1 MADIRLTFKG
11 AEYVIPDNRAFEI
24 GMMIEDIV
32 TLSQLSRLLA
42 DPKFYTIAR
51 CYGAML
57 RFAGCKVSDRDV
69 LSEMMAKVKSGEPG
83 AGRIAAIEAL
93 GMIAAVLMDGAP
105 TDGEPGQGGAAGKT
119 EAS

>member
-24 GMMIEDIV
+24 GMMLEDIV
-32 TLSQLSRLLA
+32 TLSQMSKLMA
-42 DPKFYTIAR
+42 DPKFYIIAR
-51 CYGAML
+51 CYGTLL

-69 LSEMMAKVKSGEPG
+69 LTEIMDKVKSGAPG
-83 AGRIAAIEAL
+83 AGRLAALEAL

-105 TDGEPGQGGAAGKT
+105 QDEAEGPPSGKT

>member
-1 MADIRLTFKG
+1 MADIRMTFKG

-32 TLSQLSRLLA
+32 TLSSLSRLFA

-51 CYGAML
+51 VYGMML
-57 RFAGCKVSDRDV
+57 RFAGCKVSDREV
-69 LSEMMAKVKSGEPG
+69 LSEMMAKVKSGDPG

-105 TDGEPGQGGAAGKT
+105 EDGEGGSSSEKI

>member
-24 GMMIEDIV
+24 GMMLEDIV
-32 TLSQLSRLLA
+32 TLSQMSKLMA

-51 CYGAML
+51 CYGTLL
-57 RFAGCKVSDRDV
+57 RFAGCKVSDREV
-69 LSEMMAKVKSGEPG
+69 LTEMMDKVKSGDRG
-83 AGRIAAIEAL
+83 AGRLAALEAL

-105 TDGEPGQGGAAGKT
+105 QDEADGPPSEKT

>member
-11 AEYVIPDNRAFEI
+11 ADYVIPDSRAFEI
-24 GMMIEDIV
+24 GMTLEDIV
-32 TLSQLSRLLA
+32 TLSQMSKLIA

-51 CYGAML
+51 CYGTML
-57 RFAGCKVSDRDV
+57 RFAGCKVSDREV
-69 LSEMMAKVKSGEPG
+69 LTEMMDKVKSGKPG
-83 AGRIAAIEAL
+83 EGRMSAIEAL

-105 TDGEPGQGGAAGKT
+105 QNEAEGPPSGKI